1 MTPEELSEATYAKS
15 MPFLI
20 AVFLLTHGIYRTVS
34 VSLTVSQPKI
44 VGYLVGVLPE
54 WLAVVLFAVKG
65 VIPPRKSVVP
75 PAPGH
80 GKEFVLA

>member
-1 MTPEELSEATYAKS
+1 

-20 AVFLLTHGIYRTVS
+20 VVLLLVHGIYRTIS
-34 VSLTVSQPKI
+34 ISMPIPQAKLLW
-44 VGYLVGVLPE
+44 YLVGVLPE
-54 WLAVVLFAVKG
+54 WLAVLFFSAKG
-65 VIPPRKSVVP
+65 LIPPRKSVVP